1 MVLAAQTAA
10 AHELMVGARHQDEA
24 LVVEAVYDNGRIP
37 RGAGVQVFDAADA
50 LIAEADVDADGFARI
65 PAPDAPDG
73 LRIVV
78 TDGAGHTAEWVLTP
92 ADIAR
97 QRAQ

>member
-1 MVLAAQTAA
+1 MALTAWSA
-10 AHELMVGARHQDEA
+10 GAHELLVSARHEGDA
-24 LVVEAVYDNGRIP
+24 LVIEAVYDNGRIP
-37 RGAGVQVFDAADA
+37 RGAAAQVLDGGDAPVASAVID
-50 LIAEADVDADGFARI
+50 DQGFARI

-78 TDGAGHTAEWVLTP
+78 IDEGGHRAEWVLTP

-97 QRAQ
+97 QRGG